1 MTVPSMP
8 MSGVPLQQQDNSAE
22 ALAKMPTELIKNIQ
36 REYNNIQDEIY
47 EIQQRIASKTTKLY
61 MQVIAFFV
69 TVSILMIIII
79 ITTTDVLNVIKKY
92 FDKSKNISDKE
103 KVYLPKDDNKYEE
116 TSFSRNNELNSAE
129 QTIFN
134 QLRAQQSAM
143 RNNIDWKKKNAVPD
157 ADKVEAQVDLRVL
170 EPAYDD
176 YTYSPQKKGMNFWK
190 MLFMPPNYHKLID
203 SKGSPYYRF
212 QNE

>member
-1 MTVPSMP
+1 MN
-8 MSGVPLQQQDNSAE
+8 GVPIVQDNSTE
-22 ALAKMPTELIKNIQ
+22 ALANMSKDLIENIQ
-36 REYNNIQDEIY
+36 NEYNQIQSDIY
-47 EIQQRIASKTTKLY
+47 EIQQKIASKTTKLY

-69 TVSILMIIII
+69 TVIILMIIII
-79 ITTTDVLNVIKKY
+79 ITTTDVFGVIKKY

-116 TSFSRNNELNSAE
+116 TTFSMNNELNSTE
-129 QTIFN
+129 QNIFN
-134 QLRAQQSAM
+134 QLKSQQTSM
-143 RNNIDWKKKNAVPD
+143 KNNIDWKKSNAVPN
-157 ADKVEAQVDLRVL
+157 AEKVEAQVDLRVL
-170 EPAYDD
+170 EPAYDN
-176 YTYSPQKKGMNFWK
+176 YTYSSQKKGMNFWK

>member
-1 MTVPSMP
+1 MTVPMP
-8 MSGVPLQQQDNSAE
+8 IGVPLMTPDKSTE
-22 ALAKMPTELIKNIQ
+22 ALAKMSTELIENIQ

-176 YTYSPQKKGMNFWK
+176 YTYSPQKQGMNFWK

>member
-1 MTVPSMP
+1 MTVPMSM
-8 MSGVPLQQQDNSAE
+8 GVPLMTPNNSTE
-22 ALAKMPTELIKNIQ
+22 ALAKMSTELIKNIQ
-36 REYNNIQDEIY
+36 KEYNDIQDEIY

-143 RNNIDWKKKNAVPD
+143 KNNIDWKKKNAVPD

>member
-1 MTVPSMP
+1 MTVPMSM
-8 MSGVPLQQQDNSAE
+8 GVPLIQDNSTE
-22 ALAKMPTELIKNIQ
+22 ALAKMSTDLIENIQ

-116 TSFSRNNELNSAE
+116 TSFSKNNELNSAE

-170 EPAYDD
+170 EPVYDD

>member
-1 MTVPSMP
+1 MTVPMSM
-8 MSGVPLQQQDNSAE
+8 GVPLMTPDNSTE
-22 ALAKMPTELIKNIQ
+22 ALANMSTELIKNIQ
-36 REYNNIQDEIY
+36 KEYNDIQNEIY

-103 KVYLPKDDNKYEE
+103 KVYLPKDDNKYDE
-116 TSFSRNNELNSAE
+116 TTFAMNNELNSAE

-143 RNNIDWKKKNAVPD
+143 KNNIDWKKKNAVLD

>member
-1 MTVPSMP
+1 
-8 MSGVPLQQQDNSAE
+8 MS
-22 ALAKMPTELIKNIQ
+22 TELIENIKK
-36 REYNNIQDEIY
+36 EYNDIQNDIY
-47 EIQQRIASKTTKLY
+47 KIQQRIASKTTKLY

-116 TSFSRNNELNSAE
+116 TSFSRNNELNSSE

-143 RNNIDWKKKNAVPD
+143 KNNIDWKKKNAVPD

-176 YTYSPQKKGMNFWK
+176 YTYSPQKQGMNFWK

>member
-1 MTVPSMP
+1 MSM
-8 MSGVPLQQQDNSAE
+8 GVPLIQDNSAE
-22 ALAKMPTELIKNIQ
+22 ALAKMSTELIENIQ
-36 REYNNIQDEIY
+36 KEYNNIQEEIY

-116 TSFSRNNELNSAE
+116 TSFSRDNELNSAE

-176 YTYSPQKKGMNFWK
+176 YIYSPQKKGMNFWK

>member
-1 MTVPSMP
+1 MTVPMP
-8 MSGVPLQQQDNSAE
+8 MSVPLIQDNSTE
-22 ALAKMPTELIKNIQ
+22 ALAKMSTELIENIKK
-36 REYNNIQDEIY
+36 EYNDIQNDIY
-47 EIQQRIASKTTKLY
+47 KIQQRIASKTTKLY

-116 TSFSRNNELNSAE
+116 TSFSRNNELNSSE

-143 RNNIDWKKKNAVPD
+143 KNNIDWKKKNAVPD

-176 YTYSPQKKGMNFWK
+176 YTYSPQKQGMNFWK

>member
-1 MTVPSMP
+1 
-8 MSGVPLQQQDNSAE
+8 
-22 ALAKMPTELIKNIQ
+22 
-36 REYNNIQDEIY
+36 
-47 EIQQRIASKTTKLY
+47 
-61 MQVIAFFV
+61 
-69 TVSILMIIII
+69 MIIII

-103 KVYLPKDDNKYEE
+103 KVYLPKDDNKYDE
-116 TSFSRNNELNSAE
+116 TTFAMNNELNSAE

-143 RNNIDWKKKNAVPD
+143 KNNIDWKKKNAVLD

>member
-1 MTVPSMP
+1 MTVPMSM
-8 MSGVPLQQQDNSAE
+8 GVPLIQDNSAE
-22 ALAKMPTELIKNIQ
+22 ALAKMSTELIENIQ
-36 REYNNIQDEIY
+36 KEYNNIQEEIY

-116 TSFSRNNELNSAE
+116 TSFSRNNELNSSE

-143 RNNIDWKKKNAVPD
+143 KNNIDWKKKNAVPD

-176 YTYSPQKKGMNFWK
+176 YTYSPQKQGMNFWK

>member
-1 MTVPSMP
+1 MP
-8 MSGVPLQQQDNSAE
+8 MSVPLIQDNSAE
-22 ALAKMPTELIKNIQ
+22 SLAKMSTEIIQNIQ
-36 REYNNIQDEIY
+36 KEYNQIQDEIY

-69 TVSILMIIII
+69 TVLILMTIII

-116 TSFSRNNELNSAE
+116 TTFSRTNELNSAE

-143 RNNIDWKKKNAVPD
+143 KNNIEWKKKNAVPD

-176 YTYSPQKKGMNFWK
+176 YTYSPQKKGMSFWK

-212 QNE
+212 HNE

>member
-1 MTVPSMP
+1 MTEQA
-8 MSGVPLQQQDNSAE
+8 PLSFPLIPDNSTA
-22 ALAKMPTELIKNIQ
+22 ALAKMSTELIEDIQ
-36 REYNNIQDEIY
+36 KEYKNIQDEIY

-116 TSFSRNNELNSAE
+116 SSFSRNNELNSAE

-143 RNNIDWKKKNAVPD
+143 RNTIDWKKKNAVTD
-157 ADKVEAQVDLRVL
+157 ADKVDAQVDLRVL

-176 YTYSPQKKGMNFWK
+176 YTYSPQKQGMNFWK